1 MTGRS
6 GKVYTQRRHLSGDPK
21 EKKNRAM
28 QRSESVPG
36 RENTKYKGP
45 EREE

>member
-6 GKVYTQRRHLSGDPK
+6 EKVSLRRRHLSRDPK
-21 EKKNRAM
+21 DKKNTDM

-36 RENTKYKGP
+36 RENTKYKVD
-45 EREE
+45 E